1 MSFGFSVGDIITVSK
16 FAFKIY
22 RACKDSATDF
32 QTISGEVISL
42 HIVLKE
48 TKHLTAE
55 CGKLDAEREADLVQI
70 GNGCRE
76 VLEDLESHLARY
88 DRLGTQQQ
96 RTWDWMRFGLD
107 DISEIRARLI
117 SHTGMLTALN
127 TIISW

>member
-1 MSFGFSVGDIITVSK
+1 
-16 FAFKIY
+16 
-22 RACKDSATDF
+22 
-32 QTISGEVISL
+32 
-42 HIVLKE
+42 
-48 TKHLTAE
+48 
-55 CGKLDAEREADLVQI
+55 VQI

-96 RTWDWMRFGLD
+96 RTWDRMRFGLD